1 MPLTFVQLALV
12 FTGGALGSMLRF
24 AVPFDQLE
32 SLWLVN
38 ILGTV
43 FLAWVNNSARISSP
57 KGKAFWAT
65 GFAGGFT
72 TMSSFAALI
81 VLYTQGLANQ
91 GIGWGAI
98 VGTLLITGL
107 GLGAYWLAFV
117 ISRSKN
123 RLDGDTK

>member
-38 ILGTV
+38 IVGTI
-43 FLAWVNNSARISSP
+43 FLAWVNSSAWFSSASRR
-57 KGKAFWAT
+57 AFWAT

-72 TMSSFAALI
+72 TMSGIAVFISTAPESPGFAAI
-81 VLYTQGLANQ
+81 QAVAMFAVGIAVYHLAAKCF
-91 GIGWGAI
+91 GG
-98 VGTLLITGL
+98 VT
-107 GLGAYWLAFV
+107 
-117 ISRSKN
+117 R
-123 RLDGDTK
+123 

>member
-1 MPLTFVQLALV
+1 VPLTFVQLALV

-72 TMSSFAALI
+72 TMSGIAVFISTAPESPGFAAVQAAAMFAVGI
-81 VLYTQGLANQ
+81 AVYHLAAKRF
-91 GIGWGAI
+91 GG
-98 VGTLLITGL
+98 VT
-107 GLGAYWLAFV
+107 
-117 ISRSKN
+117 R
-123 RLDGDTK
+123 